1 MPKKKERSELE
12 YLKSQNREL
21 LKENKKLKK
30 TISRSTKKE
39 HILKDLE
46 DRLEEEY
53 FQEDHTRDAEPA
65 PVAGCPKCGRKLENV
80 DLIKRIIVTCE
91 NCDYRE
97 VVKK

>member
-1 MPKKKERSELE
+1 MPKKKERSEVE

-53 FQEDHTRDAEPA
+53 FQEDHTRDVEPA
-65 PVAGCPKCGRKLENV
+65 PVTGCPKCGRKLESV